1 MAQIL
6 LIEGH
11 RLMRDALKDLLEKRD
26 QHSLD
31 LASDPLEAIH
41 LVIHRPPHVIL
52 LDTTLTETN
61 GVFLSRVLREMAP
74 QSYIV
79 LLVDEAWPDDEDVK
93 RTSGANAFVV
103 KASAVDAL
111 PALLNG
117 VPTTGVAA

>member
-11 RLMRDALKDLLEKRD
+11 RLMRDALKDLLEKRY

-52 LDTTLTETN
+52 LDTTWTETS

-79 LLVDEAWPDDEDVK
+79 LLVDEAWPDDEEVK

-111 PALLNG
+111 PALLKG
-117 VPTTGVAA
+117 VQTTWVAA